1 MSAKQAKNIKRK
13 PNKKAQSG
21 FMGKVVAPVV
31 LILIVVGF
39 VYWGSD
45 ESNKTSENPV
55 AKGVAKFYAEVR
67 QALKPGAERLND
79 YTIQLPEPEV
89 SMNDQLTSR
98 DGSVQ
103 PAPDDWNGANKK
115 RSFKQNE
122 TLKTALSSYAREE
135 GIELI
140 WDLKYDYI
148 VKNHFAESSDLKS
161 LVRKVS
167 AVVNNDYSG
176 NVKTYFC
183 KDARAMVI
191 TDKQDPYVT
200 KYCELTTK

>member
-1 MSAKQAKNIKRK
+1 MATSKPKNNNKK

-21 FMGKVVAPVV
+21 YMGKIVAPLV
-31 LILIVVGF
+31 LILIVIGF

-55 AKGVAKFYAEVR
+55 AKGVAKFYSEVR

-79 YTIQLPEPEV
+79 YTIALPEPEV
-89 SMNDQLTSR
+89 SMNQQLTSR
-98 DGSVQ
+98 DGNVT

-115 RSFKQNE
+115 RSFKEND
-122 TLKTALSSYAREE
+122 TLKSALSSYAREE
-135 GIELI
+135 GVELI

-167 AVVNNDYSG
+167 SVVNNDYSG

-183 KDARAMVI
+183 KDARALVI
-191 TDKQDPYVT
+191 TDKDDPYVT